1 VIDVDDECVPP
12 HKKPKKI
19 GNVDHKFLKFWAVKM
34 PWEKPI
40 FNAVGLVN
48 AMKCHV
54 CTKIKRKEN
63 KLIAKWDF
71 VEKHVG
77 KKKVLMINGP
87 WIQNVCTLK
96 MKSLMFNF
104 LQPLSFRS

>member
-1 VIDVDDECVPP
+1 
-12 HKKPKKI
+12 
-19 GNVDHKFLKFWAVKM
+19 M

-48 AMKCHV
+48 AMKFHV

-63 KLIAKWDF
+63 KLVANGTLSKNMQVKRRF
-71 VEKHVG
+71 
-77 KKKVLMINGP
+77 LMVNGP
-87 WIQNVCTLK
+87 WIQNVCMLK